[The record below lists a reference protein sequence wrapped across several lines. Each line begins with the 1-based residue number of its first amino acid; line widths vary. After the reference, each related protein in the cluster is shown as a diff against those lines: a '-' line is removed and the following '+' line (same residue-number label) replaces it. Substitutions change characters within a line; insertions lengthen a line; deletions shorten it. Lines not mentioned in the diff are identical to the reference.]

1 MPKFTQS
8 SVKKLLEDLNCELD
22 STLEKY
28 KQSVNHVKI
37 LAKQKGVNPKD
48 LDAVLPDDNDLS
60 STLAKIIKIQVQAK
74 ALKEIIKTNF
84 S

>member
-1 MPKFTQS
+1 MPKFSQS
-8 SVKKLLEDLNCELD
+8 SIKKLLEDLNRELD
-22 STLEKY
+22 SALGKY
-28 KQSVNHVKI
+28 KQSVNYVKT

-48 LDAVLPDDNDLS
+48 LDAALPDDSDLS

-84 S
+84 P